1 MFNLPPKGDRSPN
14 LSSPVDGVF
23 QSMHKKAKL
32 ASRRRGGFLL
42 IPEIPAGLG
51 LSIIEIHEKQISSY
65 DRSDLIIEALGL
77 PDYRA
82 SKEFDM
88 DILVANAAIQYAVH
102 SGFNL
107 RSRLGRVSSQMRHL
121 QYGSSHISY
130 LETLGTKQP
139 YKNIGVR
146 AVTAS
151 RDTLLDEFLSRG
163 SDSASDPEQRFNAA
177 TWIGESILNAQIAPT
192 EETTYRSDSTD

>member
-1 MFNLPPKGDRSPN
+1 MPERRPRKDRSPD

-23 QSMHKKAKL
+23 KSMHNKAKL
-32 ASRRRGGFLL
+32 ASRRSDRLLL

-51 LSIIEIHEKQISSY
+51 LSILEIHEKRVSSY
-65 DRSDLIIEALGL
+65 DRSDLIVETLGL
-77 PDYRA
+77 PHDRT

-88 DILVANAAIQYAVH
+88 DILIANAAIQYAVH

-107 RSRLGRVSSQMRHL
+107 KSRLGRVSSQIRHF

-139 YKNIGVR
+139 YKNIGSR
-146 AVTAS
+146 AVAAS

-163 SDSASDPEQRFNAA
+163 NDSTNNPEQRFNAA

-192 EETTYRSDSTD
+192 EEATYRPGSTD